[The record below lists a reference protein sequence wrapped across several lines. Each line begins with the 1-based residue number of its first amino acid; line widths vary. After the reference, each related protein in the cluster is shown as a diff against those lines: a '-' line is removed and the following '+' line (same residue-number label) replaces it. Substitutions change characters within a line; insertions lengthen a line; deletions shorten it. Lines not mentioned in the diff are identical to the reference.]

1 MIFKNFEL
9 GNKNI
14 KEFNFFLL
22 YGKNDGLKNEI
33 IEKYFTKDFKGE
45 LNKYE
50 EAEFLG
56 NNDNIMEEF
65 LNKSLFSTEKI
76 IIISRSSDK
85 LVNTLEKILEKNLN
99 DLKIIIKT
107 GILEKKSKLRS
118 LFEKSVSMVAIPFY
132 EDDSRSLLPILN
144 EFINKH
150 KLKISRE
157 SINLILD
164 RVSGNRENLKIELQK
179 IFNYS
184 LTNKN
189 LTFETIKK
197 LTNLAENYGVGELVD
212 EYLSG
217 NTKNVTK
224 ILNENNYSDDDC
236 ILILRTLLIKSK
248 RLLKI
253 LETNKQINNIDKVI
267 MNTKPPIFWKER
279 DYVKKQA
286 NNWDLKKLKNKIYE
300 INEIETLI
308 KTNSKNSL
316 NILSDFIISY

>member
-1 MIFKNFEL
+1 M
-9 GNKNI
+9 
-14 KEFNFFLL
+14 

-65 LNKSLFSTEKI
+65 LNKSLFSTEI

-85 LVNTLEKILEKNLN
+85 LVNTLEKILERSLT

-132 EDDSRSLLPILN
+132 EDDSRSLLPILH

-157 SINLILD
+157 FINLILD

-236 ILILRTLLIKSK
+236 ILDSRTLLIKSK

-286 NNWDLKKLKNKIYE
+286 NNWDLRKLKNKIYE
-300 INEIETLI
+300 INEIETSI

-316 NILSDFIISY
+316 NILSDFIISN

>member
-132 EDDSRSLLPILN
+132 EDDSRSLLPILH

-157 SINLILD
+157 SVNLILD

-184 LTNKN
+184 LTNK
-189 LTFETIKK
+189 TI
-197 LTNLAENYGVGELVD
+197 
-212 EYLSG
+212 
-217 NTKNVTK
+217 
-224 ILNENNYSDDDC
+224 
-236 ILILRTLLIKSK
+236 
-248 RLLKI
+248 
-253 LETNKQINNIDKVI
+253 Q
-267 MNTKPPIFWKER
+267 
-279 DYVKKQA
+279 
-286 NNWDLKKLKNKIYE
+286 
-300 INEIETLI
+300 
-308 KTNSKNSL
+308 
-316 NILSDFIISY
+316 

>member
-9 GNKNI
+9 GNKNL

-132 EDDSRSLLPILN
+132 EDDSRSLLPILH

-157 SINLILD
+157 SVNLILD

>member
-9 GNKNI
+9 GNKNL

-33 IEKYFTKDFKGE
+33 IEKYFTKNFKGE

-50 EAEFLG
+50 EAEFLV

-85 LVNTLEKILEKNLN
+85 LVNTLEKILERSLT

-132 EDDSRSLLPILN
+132 DDDSRSLLPILH

-286 NNWDLKKLKNKIYE
+286 NNWDLRKLKNKIYE

>member
-9 GNKNI
+9 GNKNL
-14 KEFNFFLL
+14 KEFDFFLL
-22 YGKNDGLKNEI
+22 YGKNDALKNEI
-33 IEKYFTKDFKGE
+33 IEKYFTKNFKGE

-50 EAEFLG
+50 EAEFLS
-56 NNDNIMEEF
+56 NNDNILEEF

-85 LVNTLEKILEKNLN
+85 LVNTIEKILEKSLT

-107 GILEKKSKLRS
+107 GILEKKSKLRK
-118 LFEKSVSMVAIPFY
+118 LFEKSEIMVAIPFY
-132 EDDSRSLLPILN
+132 EDDSRSLLPILS

-184 LTNKN
+184 LKNKN

-197 LTNLAENYGVGELVD
+197 LTNLAENYSVSELVD

-236 ILILRTLLIKSK
+236 ILILRTLLMKSK

-253 LETNKQINNIDKVI
+253 LETNKQIKNIDKVI
-267 MNTKPPIFWKER
+267 MNAKPPIFWKEK
-279 DYVKKQA
+279 DCVKKQA
-286 NNWDLKKLKNKIYE
+286 NIWNLRKLKNKIYE
-300 INEIETLI
+300 INEIETVI

-316 NILSDFIISY
+316 NILSDFILSY

>member
-132 EDDSRSLLPILN
+132 EDDSRSLLPILH

-157 SINLILD
+157 SVNLILD

>member
-1 MIFKNFEL
+1 
-9 GNKNI
+9 
-14 KEFNFFLL
+14 
-22 YGKNDGLKNEI
+22 
-33 IEKYFTKDFKGE
+33 
-45 LNKYE
+45 
-50 EAEFLG
+50 
-56 NNDNIMEEF
+56 MEEL

-85 LVNTLEKILEKNLN
+85 LVNTIEKILEKSLT

-107 GILEKKSKLRS
+107 GILEKKSKLRK
-118 LFEKSVSMVAIPFY
+118 LFEKSEIMVAIPFY
-132 EDDSRSLLPILN
+132 EDDSRSLLPILS

-184 LTNKN
+184 LKNKN

-286 NNWDLKKLKNKIYE
+286 NNWDLRKLKNKIYE
-300 INEIETLI
+300 INEIETSI

-316 NILSDFIISY
+316 NILSDFIISN

>member
-132 EDDSRSLLPILN
+132 EDDSRSLLPILH

-157 SINLILD
+157 SVNLILD

-267 MNTKPPIFWKER
+267 MNTKPPIFLER
-279 DYVKKQA
+279 KRLCKK
-286 NNWDLKKLKNKIYE
+286 
-300 INEIETLI
+300 T
-308 KTNSKNSL
+308 S
-316 NILSDFIISY
+316 

>member
-132 EDDSRSLLPILN
+132 EDDSRSLLPILH